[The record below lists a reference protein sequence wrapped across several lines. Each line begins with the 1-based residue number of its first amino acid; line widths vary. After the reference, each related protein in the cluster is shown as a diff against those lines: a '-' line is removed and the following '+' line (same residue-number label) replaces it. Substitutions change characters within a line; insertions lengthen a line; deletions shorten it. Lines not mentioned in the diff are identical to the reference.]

1 MATVIFQAGVPF
13 LVAVA
18 LGCGAVR
25 KKMERK
31 RKRASELAKIR
42 EKFMVFRY

>member
-1 MATVIFQAGVPF
+1 MATVIFQAGIPV

-25 KKMERK
+25 QNLEKK
-31 RKRASELAKIR
+31 RKRATELARIR